1 MLFSQQPWTKSL
13 KLFLEISVVGK
24 YKNSLEISLS
34 DQKRTATGFNPLLVN
49 CWGTN
54 LVISKY
60 QNNFLEKKL
69 AKNVWNRKSK
79 HQHFTYL
86 K

>member
-1 MLFSQQPWTKSL
+1 MLFSQQPWAKSL

-34 DQKRTATGFNPLLVN
+34 DEKRTATGFNLLLVN
-49 CWGTN
+49 CWGTD

-60 QNNFLEKKL
+60 QIIFWKKKL
-69 AKNVWNRKSK
+69 AKNVWNRKK
-79 HQHFTYL
+79 
-86 K
+86 